1 MQGNGGAGGVFMALA
16 ADHVWARR
24 GVIVNPHY
32 KNMGNLYGSEY
43 WTYLL
48 PRRVKH
54 GPPQAVMERRLPLS
68 AKAARELG
76 LVDAVFGDDHADFVA
91 AVRARAGALA
101 VSPEIE
107 GFSQRKRAARAR
119 DEVAKPL
126 AAYRAEELGEMRR
139 NFYGFDPS
147 YHVARSHFVHKTPPS
162 WTPRHLAVHRDRMQ
176 PRRPAA

>member
-1 MQGNGGAGGVFMALA
+1 
-16 ADHVWARR
+16 
-24 GVIVNPHY
+24 
-32 KNMGNLYGSEY
+32 
-43 WTYLL
+43 
-48 PRRVKH
+48 
-54 GPPQAVMERRLPLS
+54 MERRLPLS